1 MNDPIHI
8 LTVSGTRRIG
18 DFLLSVGCFTP
29 SCLLPSSLQLL
40 LQSRLKNEKFIP
52 SPLSEE
58 RSADIYTFIHLVL
71 GINLSL
77 SLEDGR
83 RVFVLVT
90 EKEDEVSG

>member
-1 MNDPIHI
+1 MIQNRAMNDPIHI

-29 SCLLPSSLQLL
+29 SCLLASSLQLL

-71 GINLSL
+71 GVTSGLCL
-77 SLEDGR
+77 WKMER
-83 RVFVLVT
+83 R
-90 EKEDEVSG
+90 EP